1 MNYDTMTI
9 ESLAD
14 DCFRKS
20 GYKIN
25 KADLISRIT
34 HLCENH
40 KSEVNV
46 TLGNVS
52 NNEVAVCKN
61 DDCNS
66 ESIVEFIGR
75 NKRQCQVCGEFWKTD
90 C

>member
-40 KSEVNV
+40 KSKVNV
-46 TLGNVS
+46 VLGSVS
-52 NNEVAVCKN
+52 KCPHKEC
-61 DDCNS
+61 
-66 ESIVEFIGR
+66 IFIDEDYR
-75 NKRQCQVCGEFWKTD
+75 RCGGCEELD
-90 C
+90 

>member
-40 KSEVNV
+40 KNEVNV
-46 TLGNVS
+46 ALGSVS
-52 NNEVAVCKN
+52 KEELEEQKKIAYFAGME
-61 DDCNS
+61 DAA
-66 ESIVEFIGR
+66 
-75 NKRQCQVCGEFWKTD
+75 QQMM
-90 C
+90 

>member
-14 DCFRKS
+14 DCFRRS

-25 KADLISRIT
+25 RADLISRIT

-40 KSEVNV
+40 ESKVNV
-46 TLGNVS
+46 TLASVS
-52 NNEVAVCKN
+52 KCGCGGVME
-61 DDCNS
+61 
-66 ESIVEFIGR
+66 ETVEGLSCTI
-75 NKRQCQVCGEFWKTD
+75 CG
-90 C
+90 

>member
-14 DCFRKS
+14 DCFKRS

-34 HLCENH
+34 HLCENPQEQIKELKEKLKIEFDKGYYEGA
-40 KSEVNV
+40 KS
-46 TLGNVS
+46 TG
-52 NNEVAVCKN
+52 
-61 DDCNS
+61 DP
-66 ESIVEFIGR
+66 F
-75 NKRQCQVCGEFWKTD
+75 
-90 C
+90 

>member
-14 DCFRKS
+14 DCFRRS

-46 TLGNVS
+46 ALDDVS
-52 NNEVAVCKN
+52 KCPY
-61 DDCNS
+61 CNS
-66 ESIVEFIGR
+66 EYV
-75 NKRQCQVCGEFWKTD
+75 NKNYNYCNSCEKHYN
-90 C
+90 

>member
-1 MNYDTMTI
+1 MNYATMTI

-14 DCFRKS
+14 DCFKKS

-40 KSEVNV
+40 QEQVNIN
-46 TLGNVS
+46 LS
-52 NNEVAVCKN
+52 PY
-61 DDCNS
+61 
-66 ESIVEFIGR
+66 
-75 NKRQCQVCGEFWKTD
+75 NKKK
-90 C
+90 

>member
-1 MNYDTMTI
+1 MTI

-25 KADLISRIT
+25 KADLINRIT

-40 KSEVNV
+40 KREVNV
-46 TLGNVS
+46 TLGSVS
-52 NNEVAVCKN
+52 KSFTEKQMHDAYFKGYEDGASTEN
-61 DDCNS
+61 
-66 ESIVEFIGR
+66 GMH
-75 NKRQCQVCGEFWKTD
+75 
-90 C
+90 

>member
-1 MNYDTMTI
+1 MDIKKWVTDKGLKDTLLIGSRTKPI
-9 ESLAD
+9 YLE
-14 DCFRKS
+14 
-20 GYKIN
+20 
-25 KADLISRIT
+25 DL
-34 HLCENH
+34 LKEF
-40 KSEVNV
+40 KDEQKQVNV
-46 TLGNVS
+46 ALGDVS